1 LDAEDFGLLSPQL
14 EERNHETIFRSVTMR
29 NAKNFLAWALLA
41 TWLPNLCPPTVKAQT
56 LGWVSTATKAV
67 GPQLLNATP
76 QGLLAPSTAM
86 HIAVGLKLRNQSA
99 LVQYVNA
106 VSDPANSQFGNWLT
120 TDQFVASYGPTAAQV
135 ASVENYLTAAGFTN
149 VQAEPNNLFVT
160 ADGTPVQVQSA
171 FNTLIGS
178 FAQNGAT
185 VYANLSDAQVPSS
198 LGGIVASVLGLNNAG
213 KMSPPTHVQPAAS
226 ASVPAV
232 HFYTPRNFWTAYDVG
247 ATPTGNAT
255 TIAIFAE
262 GDLTQVIK
270 DLRVAESVNQLAQV
284 PVQIV
289 QVGIASTDTSGQ
301 DEWDLDTQ
309 MSSGMAGTVHKLVIY
324 DTTSL
329 SDSDV
334 ALMFNKFAHQNI
346 AKAGS
351 ASFGLCEEFAF
362 LDGSMLADDQV
373 FLEAAA
379 QGQTVFASTGDN
391 GSACPVGAG
400 ANGVPLSGAAGTVL
414 YPASSPYVVGV
425 GGTTLFTNSDF
436 TYNRE
441 IGWDAGGGGTSA
453 FESSPFWQAAV
464 SPTSAAGKG
473 VPDVSMDADIVSG
486 ALTYIGCTPNED
498 PNNCQFIVGGTSLAS
513 PLTLGVWARL
523 LTSHGNKLGFA
534 SPLFYKHA
542 TPLPSV
548 SSGPGFHDIV
558 GGCNGLFC
566 AIPGYD
572 YVTGLGTFDVA
583 QMNGAIGH

>member
-1 LDAEDFGLLSPQL
+1 MG
-14 EERNHETIFRSVTMR
+14 RNMHIFALGSLTLFSSLCVT
-29 NAKNFLAWALLA
+29 ALAG
-41 TWLPNLCPPTVKAQT
+41 AQST
-56 LGWVSTATKAV
+56 TWVSTATQAT
-67 GPQLLNATP
+67 GPLLVNATP
-76 QGLLAPSTAM
+76 LGLAASSTPM
-86 HIAVGLKLRNQSA
+86 HIAVGLRLQNQRA
-99 LVQYVNA
+99 LAQFARAVN
-106 VSDPANSQFGNWLT
+106 DPASTLYGNWLSV
-120 TDQFVASYGPTAAQV
+120 DQFVASYGPTSAQV
-135 ASVENYLTAAGFTN
+135 QAVVSYLSSNGFSN
-149 VQAEPNNLFVT
+149 VQVEPNSLFVT
-160 ADGTPVQVQSA
+160 ADGTPVEAQNA
-171 FNTLIGS
+171 FHTTIGS
-178 FAQNGAT
+178 FQQNGQT
-185 VYANLSDAQVPSS
+185 IFANMSDVQVPSTLS
-198 LGGIVASVLGLNNAG
+198 GIVVSVLGLTNAG
-213 KMSPPTHVQPAAS
+213 KMSPPIHVQPAVS
-226 ASVPAV
+226 TSVPAV

-247 ATPTGNAT
+247 TTPTGGST

-270 DLRVAESVNQLAQV
+270 DLRVAEAVNQLPQV

-289 QVGIASTDTSGQ
+289 PVGLASPDTSGR

-309 MSSGMAGTVHKLVIY
+309 MSTGMAGTVRKLFIY

-329 SDSDV
+329 TDSDV
-334 ALMFNKFAHQNI
+334 ALMFNKFAHQNL

-362 LDGSMLADDQV
+362 LDGSMLVDDEV

-391 GSACPVGAG
+391 GSACPVGAA

-436 TYNRE
+436 TYNNE

-453 FESSPFWQAAV
+453 FEISPFWQSPV
-464 SPTSAAGKG
+464 SPTSAVGKG
-473 VPDVSMDADIVSG
+473 VPDVSMDADLVSG
-486 ALTYIGCTPNED
+486 AVTYIGCQPNQN
-498 PNNCQFIVGGTSLAS
+498 PNSCQFIVGGTSLSS
-513 PLTLGVWARL
+513 PLALGVWARL
-523 LTSHGNKLGFA
+523 QSSHGNKLGFA

-572 YVTGLGTFDVA
+572 YVTGLGTFDVS
-583 QMNGAIGH
+583 QINGVIGH

>member
-1 LDAEDFGLLSPQL
+1 
-14 EERNHETIFRSVTMR
+14 
-29 NAKNFLAWALLA
+29 
-41 TWLPNLCPPTVKAQT
+41 
-56 LGWVSTATKAV
+56 
-67 GPQLLNATP
+67 
-76 QGLLAPSTAM
+76 M
-86 HIAVGLKLRNQSA
+86 HIAVGLKLRNQSGLA
-99 LVQYVNA
+99 QFVQAVN
-106 VSDPANSQFGNWLT
+106 DPASPVFGNWLT
-120 TDQFVASYGPTAAQV
+120 VDQFVASYAPTAAQV
-135 ASVENYLTAAGFTN
+135 ASVENYLSAAGFTN
-149 VQAEPNNLFVT
+149 IQSEPNNLFVT

-171 FNTLIGS
+171 FNTQIGS
-178 FAQNGAT
+178 FIQNGSA

-198 LGGIVASVLGLNNAG
+198 LSGIVASVLGLSNAG
-213 KMSPPTHVQPAAS
+213 KMSPPIHVQPAAS
-226 ASVPAV
+226 PSVPAV

-262 GDLTQVIK
+262 GDLTQVVK
-270 DLRVAESVNQLAQV
+270 DLRVAETVNQLPQV

-289 QVGIASTDTSGQ
+289 QVGLASPDTSGQ

-309 MSSGMAGTVHKLVIY
+309 MSTGMAGNVRKLVIY

-329 SDSDV
+329 TDSDV

-362 LDGSMLADDQV
+362 IDGSMLVDDQV

-391 GSACPVGAG
+391 GSACPVGAA
-400 ANGVPLSGAAGTVL
+400 ANGVPLSGAPGTVL
-414 YPASSPYVVGV
+414 YPASSPYVVAV

-436 TYNRE
+436 TYNTE

-453 FESSPFWQAAV
+453 FEISPFWQAPV
-464 SPTSAAGKG
+464 SPTSAVGKG
-473 VPDVSMDADIVSG
+473 VPDVSMDADLVSG
-486 ALTYIGCTPNED
+486 ALTYIGCQPGED
-498 PNNCQFIVGGTSLAS
+498 PNNCEFIVGGTSLSS
-513 PLTLGVWARL
+513 PLTLGVWARF
-523 LTSHGNKLGFA
+523 LTSHNNKLGFA

-542 TPLPSV
+542 TPLPTV

-572 YVTGLGTFDVA
+572 YVTGLGTFDVS
-583 QMNGAIGH
+583 QMNGVIGH